1 MSMFLI
7 AYLEEDKREVW
18 FKRMYLR
25 REMGPD
31 SPGGNIN
38 IWPTMDFEMSELNKA
53 LGYEGEE

>member
-1 MSMFLI
+1 
-7 AYLEEDKREVW
+7 
-18 FKRMYLR
+18 
-25 REMGPD
+25 MGPD